1 METLLQDIR
10 FGARTL
16 RRSPGFT
23 AVAIIA
29 LALGI
34 GGNTAIFSV
43 VNAVLLRPLPYDAP
57 DKIMRVFATAPERGL
72 DQTSVSFQRATIISE
87 QSRLFEHAG
96 SYTFDTANLTG
107 IDEPR
112 QLTAIRMSAGV
123 LDVLRAR
130 PASGRNF
137 LAEEDKPGGA
147 LVAILSHNLWE
158 KQFASAPD
166 IVGRT
171 ITLDGG
177 SYTVVGVMGPEFS
190 FPTRQIDVW
199 LPRVFEPSFLNRD
212 AVERGSG
219 YLSMVGRLKP
229 GVTGKQAQSEM
240 ESIAESNRI
249 PEHPDAGFGVVVVP
263 LSEVVTQGVRPTLF
277 ILLGAVGFV
286 LLIAC
291 ANVANLLLAK
301 AAGRQKEIAVRSAL
315 GASRARLIRQFLTE
329 SVLLAL
335 MAGALGL
342 LLASWGVDVLVSAAT
357 GNIPRAAEISVDGS
371 VLGFTGLIAL
381 LTGVIFGLAP
391 AVQLSK
397 ADLNDALK
405 DTSRGSTGGLRR
417 TRIRGVLVV
426 VEVALSVILLI
437 GAGLLI
443 RSFVLLQRVDSGFNP
458 DRLLVAN
465 ISLPTSR
472 YAEPAQR
479 SAFYTRLCQELTT
492 VPGVVSAGATLSL
505 PLGGNDARTPIAID
519 GRPVPPIAERPIVSL
534 GIVSPDYFRAMGIPL
549 QQGRFFAAQ
558 DNATAPVTA
567 IINQSFARRFFPD
580 ENPVGKR
587 VLLGGA
593 QVQPR
598 EVVGVVGDVRQSAL
612 NTSPVEGL
620 YLSSNQRSPLA
631 MSVVV
636 RTEGPPLTVSSAVRA
651 RVLAIDK
658 DQPVASL
665 QTMDEVVASS
675 VSNQRFTSRLLGA
688 FAAVALLLA
697 AIGIY
702 SVMAYTV
709 SQRTGE
715 IGLRMALGAQ
725 TRDVLGLVV
734 GQGMAMTGIGVAL
747 GLGGA
752 FGLTRVMS
760 SLLFSVSAT
769 DPMTFV
775 VVPLLLTGVA
785 LGACLVPARRATKV
799 DPMVALRYE

>member
-72 DQTSVSFQRATIISE
+72 DQTSVSFQRATVISE

-123 LDVLRAR
+123 LDVLKAR
-130 PASGRNF
+130 PAAGRNF

-177 SYTVVGVMGPEFS
+177 SYTVVGVMGSGFG

-212 AVERGSG
+212 AVERGAG
-219 YLSMVGRLKP
+219 YLNVVGRLKP
-229 GVTGKQAQSEM
+229 SVTRQQAQSEM
-240 ESIAESNRI
+240 ESIAESNKV
-249 PEHPDAGFGVVVVP
+249 PDHPDSGFGVAVVP
-263 LSEVVTQGVRPTLF
+263 LPESATQGVRPTLF
-277 ILLGAVGFV
+277 ILLGAVAFV

-301 AAGRQKEIAVRSAL
+301 AAARQKEIAVRAAL
-315 GASRARLIRQFLTE
+315 GASRTRLIRQFLTE

-335 MAGALGL
+335 MAGALGV

-417 TRIRGVLVV
+417 TRTRSVLVV
-426 VEVALSVILLI
+426 AEVALSVILLI

-458 DRLLVAN
+458 DRLLVAG

-479 SAFYTRLCQELTT
+479 SAFYTRLCQELAA
-492 VPGVVSAGATLSL
+492 VPGVVSAGATQSL
-505 PLGGNDARTPIAID
+505 PLSGADARTPIAID

-534 GIVSPDYFRAMGIPL
+534 GIVSPDYFRAMGIRL
-549 QQGRFFAAQ
+549 LQGRFFAEQ
-558 DNATAPVTA
+558 DNATAPLAV
-567 IINQSFARRFFPD
+567 IINESFARRFFPD

-587 VLLGGA
+587 VLMGLE
-593 QVQPR
+593 QPQAR
-598 EVVGVVGDVRQSAL
+598 EIVGIVGDVRQIGLDTTPA
-612 NTSPVEGL
+612 EGL
-620 YLSSNQRSPLA
+620 YLSSNQRPQLA

-636 RTEGPPLTVSSAVRA
+636 RTEGPPLSVSSAVRA
-651 RVLAIDK
+651 RILAIDK
-658 DQPVASL
+658 DQPIASL
-665 QTMDEVVASS
+665 QTMEEVVTSS
-675 VSNQRFTSRLLGA
+675 VSSQRFTSLLLGA

-725 TRDVLGLVV
+725 TRDVLRLVV
-734 GQGMAMTGIGVAL
+734 GQGMAMAGIGVAI

-775 VVPLLLTGVA
+775 VVPLMLTGVA

>member
-405 DTSRGSTGGLRR
+405 DTSRGSTGGFRR

-612 NTSPVEGL
+612 NTSPVEGV
-620 YLSSNQRSPLA
+620 YLSSNQRPPLA

>member
-10 FGARTL
+10 FGARML

-43 VNAVLLRPLPYDAP
+43 VNAVLLRPLPYEAP
-57 DKIMRVFATAPERGL
+57 DKIMRVFATPPERGL

-123 LDVLRAR
+123 LDVLKSK
-130 PASGRNF
+130 PAAGRNF

-147 LVAILSHNLWE
+147 PVAILSHHLWE

-166 IVGRT
+166 MVGRT

-177 SYTVVGVMGPEFS
+177 SYTIVGVMGPDFG

-199 LPRVFEPSFLNRD
+199 LPRVFEPSFLNHD
-212 AVERGSG
+212 AVERGAG
-219 YLSMVGRLKP
+219 YLNVVGRLKP
-229 GVTGKQAQSEM
+229 GVTRQQAQSEM
-240 ESIAESNRI
+240 ESIAESNRV
-249 PEHPDAGFGVVVVP
+249 PDHPDSGFGVAVVP
-263 LSEVVTQGVRPTLF
+263 LPESATQGVRPTLF

-301 AAGRQKEIAVRSAL
+301 AAGRHKEIAVRAAL

-335 MAGALGL
+335 MAGALGA
-342 LLASWGVDVLVSAAT
+342 LLASWGVDLLVSAAT

-426 VEVALSVILLI
+426 GEVALSVILLI

-458 DRLLVAN
+458 DRLLVAG

-472 YAEPAQR
+472 YAEASQR
-479 SAFYTRLCQELTT
+479 SVFYTRLCQELAA
-492 VPGVVSAGATLSL
+492 VPGVVSAGATQSL
-505 PLGGNDARTPIAID
+505 PLSGADARTPIAID
-519 GRPVPPIAERPIVSL
+519 GRAVPPIAERPIVSL
-534 GIVSPDYFRAMGIPL
+534 GIVSPDYFRAMGIRL
-549 QQGRFFAAQ
+549 LQGRFFAEQ
-558 DNATAPVTA
+558 DNATAPLAV
-567 IINQSFARRFFPD
+567 IINQSFARRFFPG
-580 ENPVGKR
+580 ENPVGQR
-587 VLLGGA
+587 VLMGLA
-593 QVQPR
+593 QPQAR
-598 EVVGVVGDVRQSAL
+598 EIVGVVGDVRQIGLDTTPA
-612 NTSPVEGL
+612 EGL
-620 YLSSNQRSPLA
+620 YLSSNQRPQLA

-636 RTEGPPLTVSSAVRA
+636 RTEGAPLSVSSAARA

-665 QTMDEVVASS
+665 QTMEEVVASS

-775 VVPLLLTGVA
+775 VVPILLTGVA

>member
-1 METLLQDIR
+1 METLLQDVR

-43 VNAVLLRPLPYDAP
+43 VNAVLLRPLPYAAP
-57 DKIMRVFATAPERGL
+57 DRIMRVFATAPDRGL
-72 DQTSVSFQRATIISE
+72 DQTSVSYQRATLISE
-87 QSRLFEHAG
+87 QSQLFERAG
-96 SYTFDTANLTG
+96 AYTFDTANLTG

-123 LDVLRAR
+123 LDVLKAS
-130 PASGRNF
+130 PAAGRNF
-137 LAEEDKPGGA
+137 LAEEDKPGGPQ
-147 LVAILSHNLWE
+147 VVILSHNLWT

-166 IVGRT
+166 IVGRS

-177 SYTVVGVMGPEFS
+177 SHTVVGVMGPGFQ
-190 FPTRQIDVW
+190 FPTREVEVW

-212 AVERGSG
+212 AVERGAG
-219 YLSMVGRLKP
+219 YLNLIGRLNP
-229 GVTGKQAQSEM
+229 GITRKQAQTEM
-240 ESIAESNRI
+240 ESIAELNKV
-249 PEHPDAGFGVVVVP
+249 PDHPDSGFGVVVVP
-263 LSEVVTQGVRPTLF
+263 LPESATQGVRPTLF

-301 AAGRQKEIAVRSAL
+301 AAGRQKEIAVRAAL

-335 MAGALGL
+335 MSGALGV
-342 LLASWGVDVLVSAAT
+342 LLASWGVEVLVSAAT
-357 GNIPRAAEISVDGS
+357 GNIPRAAEISVDSS
-371 VLGFTGLIAL
+371 VLAFTALIAL

-391 AVQLSK
+391 ALQLSN

-417 TRIRGVLVV
+417 THIRSGLVIA
-426 VEVALSVILLI
+426 EVALSVILLI

-443 RSFVLLQRVDSGFNP
+443 RSFVLLQKVDSGFNP
-458 DRLLVAN
+458 DRLLVAS

-472 YAEPAQR
+472 YTEAAQR
-479 SAFYTRLCQELTT
+479 SAFYTRLCQELAAL
-492 VPGVVSAGATLSL
+492 PGVVSAGVTQSL
-505 PLGGNDARTPIAID
+505 PLGGNDARSPIAID

-534 GIVSPDYFRAMGIPL
+534 GIVSPDYFRTMGIPL
-549 QQGRFFAAQ
+549 LQGRFFADQ
-558 DNATAPVTA
+558 DNSTAPVA
-567 IINQSFARRFFPD
+567 VMINQSLARRFFPD
-580 ENPVGKR
+580 ENPVGQR
-587 VLLGGA
+587 VLTGGA
-593 QVQPR
+593 QVTAR
-598 EVVGVVGDVRQSAL
+598 EIVGVVGDVRQNGL
-612 NTSPVEGL
+612 DTSPAEGF
-620 YLSSNQRSPLA
+620 YLCSNQRPQLA

-636 RTEGPPLTVSSAVRA
+636 RTEAAPLSLSSAVRA
-651 RVLAIDK
+651 RVLTIDK

-675 VSNQRFTSRLLGA
+675 VSSQRFTSLLLGT

-725 TRDVLGLVV
+725 TRDVLKLVV
-734 GQGMAMTGIGVAL
+734 GQGMTMTVIGVAI

-752 FGLTRVMS
+752 FALTRVMS

-769 DPMTFV
+769 DPLTFV
-775 VVPLLLTGVA
+775 LVPLLLTGVA